1 MHSRSVRAFGL
12 AAFIALAAACSP
24 AAPTG
29 PADSG
34 GAASI
39 GPSGAG
45 GGPSIGPSDG
55 PSPSSLACTHQFRVG
70 LVGQPGSLADNGYNQ
85 SATAGLDAA
94 SAAAPSC
101 FRTDAVASKTV
112 GDAAK
117 DLQAYAEGGYDVVIG
132 VGQSLGDALGD
143 VAGTHPNVRFIGV
156 DAAPGPTHD
165 SSWQTNGESLFFAE
179 DQQGYLAGVL
189 AALVSHTRNI
199 GVVGGLL
206 LVPQVESSVEGFL
219 HGAAATVPGITVQF
233 AYTTSFSDPAQGRA
247 AATAMI
253 AKGADVIFSSGSA
266 TGDGALL
273 AACKAGVTGDRF
285 RHRPGAQ
292 PAGGCPMPHLECAE
306 ERHGRPD
313 RGPRPAGQWLVHARL
328 PHRRRGIRRDP
339 PGPWA
344 RPGRR
349 PLGRQPGPPRCHP
362 ARPGRRLA
370 PAERGD
376 RRQDAL
382 RAGPLSARTRAAARQ
397 PLTYLAE
404 LAPAPAR
411 QVRCHVRSPSGPLA
425 PDPTACS
432 IPHLPPGG
440 RAGHASAAGAIG
452 DHCVLADRANLGGT
466 MRIRST
472 GVALFAGVALIVS
485 ACSGRNGRPFRRR
498 PRSAAVGRR
507 PPRHGA
513 SRQPRRRR
521 RRSRSASS
529 PTSAR

>member
-24 AAPTG
+24 AAPSG
-29 PADSG
+29 PPDSD
-34 GAASI
+34 GAASV
-39 GPSGAG
+39 GPSDTGS
-45 GGPSIGPSDG
+45 GPSIGPTDG

-85 SATAGLDAA
+85 SAAAGLDAA

-101 FRTDAVASKTV
+101 FRTEAVASKTV
-112 GDAAK
+112 DDAAK

-219 HGAAATVPGITVQF
+219 HGAAATLPGITVQF

-253 AKGADVIFSSGSA
+253 AKGADVIFSSGRA

-273 AACKAGVTGDRF
+273 AACKAGVLAIGSDTDQALSLPAAAPCLISSAMKNVTG
-285 RHRPGAQ
+285 ALT
-292 PAGGCPMPHLECAE
+292 AA
-306 ERHGRPD
+306 
-313 RGPRPAGQWLVHARL
+313 LV
-328 PHRRRGIRRDP
+328 
-339 PGPWA
+339 
-344 RPGRR
+344 
-349 PLGRQPGPPRCHP
+349 
-362 ARPGRRLA
+362 RLA
-370 PAERGD
+370 SGSFTPGFHTD
-376 RRQDAL
+376 DAASGGIL
-382 RAGPLSARTRAAARQ
+382 
-397 PLTYLAE
+397 
-404 LAPAPAR
+404 LAPG
-411 QVRCHVRSPSGPLA
+411 HDLA
-425 PDPTACS
+425 
-432 IPHLPPGG
+432 
-440 RAGHASAAGAIG
+440 G
-452 DHCVLADRANLGGT
+452 DLSVANQDSLDATLRGLADGSL
-466 MRIRST
+466 
-472 GVALFAGVALIVS
+472 
-485 ACSGRNGRPFRRR
+485 RPNVVIDGKT
-498 PRSAAVGRR
+498 P
-507 PPRHGA
+507 
-513 SRQPRRRR
+513 
-521 RRSRSASS
+521 
-529 PTSAR
+529 